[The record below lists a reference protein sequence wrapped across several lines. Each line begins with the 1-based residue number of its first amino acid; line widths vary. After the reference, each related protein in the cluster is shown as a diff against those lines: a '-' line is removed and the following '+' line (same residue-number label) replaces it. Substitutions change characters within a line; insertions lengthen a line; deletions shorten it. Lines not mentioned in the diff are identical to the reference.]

1 MISWSFCGPRLL
13 SMYNGDLC
21 KRDRLTLWCI
31 QIKLTGNSN
40 LYLQDLNQI
49 GEIKLGTLKIAQS
62 ATIVKMLPEEVIKKL
77 F

>member
-1 MISWSFCGPRLL
+1 MEIYG
-13 SMYNGDLC
+13 
-21 KRDRLTLWCI
+21 RDRQTLWCI

-77 F
+77 FQFT

>member
-1 MISWSFCGPRLL
+1 
-13 SMYNGDLC
+13 
-21 KRDRLTLWCI
+21 
-31 QIKLTGNSN
+31 
-40 LYLQDLNQI
+40 LQDLNQI

>member
-1 MISWSFCGPRLL
+1 MEI
-13 SMYNGDLC
+13 YV
-21 KRDRLTLWCI
+21 RDKQTLWCI
-31 QIKLTGNSN
+31 QIKVTGNSN

-77 F
+77 VQFT